1 MKTKDM
7 TKGHAGSLILK
18 FALPLMAGNIFQE
31 LYTITDTAIVGQFL
45 GVNALAAVGSGAW
58 ITWMLFSAIQ
68 GFTQGFSV
76 PVAQEFGAGNI
87 DGVRKNMAN
96 SAILSVVISLLLGLG
111 GQLFLRPL
119 MELLN
124 TPKEIIDDALLYM
137 RIYYIAA
144 PVSVAYNWASCNL
157 RALGNSSAP
166 LKAMIIASLT
176 NIGLDILFVGPF
188 GWGIAGAIIATVVAQ
203 IVAALYSFVCLARID
218 VVSFDKQYFTLNI
231 RLVKR
236 LLYLGVP
243 MLLQNVIISVG
254 GLVVQFVING
264 FGIVFVAATTATG
277 RLYSLLETAGISYG
291 YAITT
296 YVGQNLG
303 AKNIKRIVK
312 GIKWGNIVAI
322 STSVIIALCLLVFG
336 EAVLSMFIKT
346 DSKDFALTLEYAY
359 KYLSVMCCCLPVLYI
374 LHVYRSALSGLG
386 NSTIPMYS
394 GVAELVMRVCAASL
408 LPYFFGKIHL
418 FWAEP
423 IAWLGATIVLAA
435 GYYWK
440 FDKVRKEFQC

>member
-1 MKTKDM
+1 
-7 TKGHAGSLILK
+7 
-18 FALPLMAGNIFQE
+18 
-31 LYTITDTAIVGQFL
+31 
-45 GVNALAAVGSGAW
+45 
-58 ITWMLFSAIQ
+58 
-68 GFTQGFSV
+68 
-76 PVAQEFGAGNI
+76 
-87 DGVRKNMAN
+87 
-96 SAILSVVISLLLGLG
+96 
-111 GQLFLRPL
+111 
-119 MELLN
+119 
-124 TPKEIIDDALLYM
+124 
-137 RIYYIAA
+137 
-144 PVSVAYNWASCNL
+144 
-157 RALGNSSAP
+157 
-166 LKAMIIASLT
+166 
-176 NIGLDILFVGPF
+176 
-188 GWGIAGAIIATVVAQ
+188 
-203 IVAALYSFVCLARID
+203 VCLTRID
-218 VVSFDKQYFTLNI
+218 VVCFDKQYFALKI

-254 GLVVQFVING
+254 GLAVQFVING

-322 STSVIIALCLLVFG
+322 STSVIIALCLLIFG

-346 DSKDFALTLEYAY
+346 GSKDFALTLEYAY
-359 KYLSVMCCCLPVLYI
+359 KYLAVMCCCLPVLYI

-408 LPYFFGKIHL
+408 LPYLFGKVHL

-423 IAWLGATIVLAA
+423 IAWLGATIVLVA

-440 FDKVRKEFQC
+440 FAKVRKKFQC